1 MKLKREL
8 FSKEPYG
15 GGILYK
21 YTCNGQD
28 FFLLAEG
35 VRNSRKISVFKGS
48 TADRAEEFI
57 TQSTLQGWAKF
68 EEFLAACQEEQQK
81 NQPQNQNP
89 DENPNI
95 TPMLAIR
102 NTGGNYVVR
111 FFVQDVQGEQ
121 TTLMEF
127 ALPSNAI
134 PSPYPQNVF
143 NVDWSGEEIPAIFKC
158 EVLLSPNP
166 DVVYGEDEGSDV
178 FLFIPKS
185 IMSQGGEPQGGSGG
199 GEPEPEGEGEPQGGS
214 GGEGEG
220 EPQGGSGGEGEG
232 EGEPTGGEPEGG
244 SGGDGEP
251 TDGEPQGGRRS
262 GSGGEGEPTDGEPTD
277 GEPTEGEPQ
286 GGSNNGGGS
295 SGNQRQMNMTI
306 NSVVQTIAD
315 TTGLPANVV
324 ENKFFN
330 AKRGET
336 FLTSSGFE
344 NIKNALNLPADTTPR
359 QLAEQIINLK

>member
-15 GGILYK
+15 GGTLYK

-35 VRNSRKISVFKGS
+35 VRNNRKIAVFKGS
-48 TADRAEEFI
+48 TADRADEFT

-68 EEFLAACQEEQQK
+68 EEYLAACQSEQQK
-81 NQPQNQNP
+81 KQPQNQNP
-89 DENPNI
+89 DENPNV

-111 FFVQDVQGEQ
+111 FFVVGGNGEQ

-134 PSPYPQNVF
+134 PTPYPQNVF

-166 DVVYGEDEGSDV
+166 DVVYAEDENSDV
-178 FLFIPKS
+178 FLFIPKAL
-185 IMSQGGEPQGGSGG
+185 MSQGGEPQGGSGG
-199 GEPEPEGEGEPQGGS
+199 EGGEPEPEG
-214 GGEGEG
+214 
-220 EPQGGSGGEGEG
+220 
-232 EGEPTGGEPEGG
+232 
-244 SGGDGEP
+244 
-251 TDGEPQGGRRS
+251 DGEPQGG
-262 GSGGEGEPTDGEPTD
+262 EGD
-277 GEPTEGEPQ
+277 GEPQ
-286 GGSNNGGGS
+286 GGEGGGEPQGGEGDGEPQGGNNKS
-295 SGNQRQMNMTI
+295 GNGGNQRQLDMSI

-324 ENKFFN
+324 QNKFFN
-330 AKRGET
+330 VSRGEN

-359 QLAEQIINLK
+359 ELAEQIINLK